1 MPEQS
6 LGQIILRLIVDNK
19 AFKEGLVNALQLVQI
34 TSTQIKDLTNFKIAA
49 PDIKALDLA
58 LETGEARVRD
68 FIGAQQQILPAGES
82 ASGGLGESGKK
93 HEEHAG
99 KVQGGEQAL
108 RGFFREQRLQ
118 DRTLGTAR
126 NSLLALTGSFIPFI
140 AGSSAG
146 GGAARQLG
154 ASLSTGLEQ
163 ANAMEFALFGLGQV
177 GGKLPGVLGSIATG
191 AASMAGPIAAA
202 VGVGALLIAFFR
214 QSNEEAQKAV
224 DEGLKNF
231 TNAIE
236 NLSRPQRLRL
246 AENIKAEL
254 DKVNAEIAAIER
266 VVVTSVVAGSG
277 ADLET
282 QKQQAAADIK
292 KKLLKE
298 QAETLKEMLA
308 TEEASVGVRKVNEEQ
323 MVKVRSELQKQDQLI
338 KNLRQEIETRV
349 DLDKKTELS
358 TEAVVAKQEQLTKLE
373 RERAENL
380 RTSLERAKDFVTQR
394 ETELQVGRATTDAV
408 IAALQAQRAATTD
421 KKEQLAIDA
430 KIQQTQQQLAADA
443 VTVAEARRTL
453 GIGTTAEI
461 IRALEAQ
468 QRTAVT
474 EKDRLAIS
482 EKILS
487 VKKQEADTQAEI
499 AKSQVAA
506 AEAAFDKFDKI
517 ARDAG
522 TSAFQNQFEKQS
534 AVEQRRHEETLKN
547 IEVEFEKNNA
557 GTADIDALR
566 ASADKAIAAEN
577 AQNTANNFAIE
588 KSRQQELN
596 DFKLFLLGSS
606 SDAAI
611 ARINQTYDA
620 EREKVRQIFA
630 DKDQQAAA
638 LGELEKRRK
647 EDVEAYKLNIELDS
661 VERLGAALQQAFNVT
676 GDSFIGKLLQALQ
689 VAIKIARTLEAA
701 KVGGQGGRPL
711 DVLSSFI
718 GIFAL
723 FAAEGG
729 ELPGGSYVVNEQAS
743 KKYKPVLDA
752 LGAGEVRGGV
762 AGKDSVLARGEG
774 GTGGVLTPGE
784 RIVPAAFSPLARAIN
799 EGKIQGE
806 THEVFV
812 GFEGRPR
819 GSAMFRAGGGPLV
832 RKDYLAELMST
843 VREYVQVNPTF
854 SSFPLPS
861 SVIESVRLQMQS
873 TGGFNKEVMDA
884 LIEEVRGLREEV
896 RGQTSEI
903 RGQTSEIRGQR
914 SDVRDQEIKGRV
926 DIDNGKMFFRKH
938 LPGALDFDKDKGA

>member
-6 LGQIILRLIVDNK
+6 LGQIILRLLVDNK

-34 TSTQIKDLTNFKIAA
+34 TSTQIKDLTQFKIAA

-68 FIGAQQQILPAGES
+68 FIGAEQQIPPATES
-82 ASGGLGESGKK
+82 AGGGLGETGKK

-522 TSAFQNQFEKQS
+522 TSAIQNQFEKQS
-534 AVEQRRHEETLKN
+534 AVEQQRHEDVVKN

-762 AGKDSVLARGEG
+762 AGKDSVLARVEG
-774 GTGGVLTPGE
+774 GTGVMLTPGE

-938 LPGALDFDKDKGA
+938 LQGALDFERDKGV